1 MDKISEE
8 TTLNPIFV
16 KAREVYVA
24 KLRSSLEKIKMSK
37 VSQSSLD
44 ILEKNISEIERGVKR
59 DNTIEL
65 LQYYSDKEFPE
76 KQAQDDFLEE
86 VVGGGI
92 KNINIKK
99 INEGLDNGLGFSEI
113 KKILNFDQDADF
125 VAFAKASN
133 KCYNI
138 GEIISILEDSKK
150 KVNIQKINEGLDNGF
165 KVNEINIQKINEGLD
180 NGFEVNEIEKILKF
194 DHDADFVAYAKAN
207 KHADKIDFIRDIT
220 SYLNINKKVN
230 IKKINEGLDN
240 GLGFSEIEKILK
252 FDHDAD
258 FVAFAKANKNADK
271 IDFIRDITSYL
282 NINKKVNIK
291 KINEG
296 IDNGFKFN
304 EIEKILKFDHDADFV
319 AFAKA
324 NNKCYNIGEI
334 ISILILNRKKN
345 VNIQKINEGLD
356 NGFDI
361 DEINAILKIK
371 ADVDFKPL
379 AGGDINEIIQMLRQN
394 KI

>member
-1 MDKISEE
+1 MANRPMNKMMYLLLILVIVSFLNALSMDKISEE

-150 KVNIQKINEGLDNGF
+150 KSKYP
-165 KVNEINIQKINEGLD
+165 K
-180 NGFEVNEIEKILKF
+180 
-194 DHDADFVAYAKAN
+194 N
-207 KHADKIDFIRDIT
+207 K
-220 SYLNINKKVN
+220 
-230 IKKINEGLDN
+230 
-240 GLGFSEIEKILK
+240 
-252 FDHDAD
+252 
-258 FVAFAKANKNADK
+258 
-271 IDFIRDITSYL
+271 
-282 NINKKVNIK
+282 
-291 KINEG
+291 
-296 IDNGFKFN
+296 
-304 EIEKILKFDHDADFV
+304 
-319 AFAKA
+319 
-324 NNKCYNIGEI
+324 
-334 ISILILNRKKN
+334 
-345 VNIQKINEGLD
+345 
-356 NGFDI
+356 
-361 DEINAILKIK
+361 
-371 ADVDFKPL
+371 
-379 AGGDINEIIQMLRQN
+379 
-394 KI
+394 